1 MAHLSP
7 ASAAAVPLVVVAYDL
22 RDGSN
27 GNASLAPPNIVEL
40 PPSAR
45 ISHLQQAVL
54 AGNEGLLPPKY
65 PYTLLD
71 VYPPG
76 STGWT
81 DRSAAA
87 DAEDDVGPLLPG
99 PDITD
104 RRRRRF
110 TVVARPLPSFGG
122 ARGQP
127 SHSPHAAL
135 RVIRPRRLLWP
146 HSPYCHKHLEC

>member
-76 STGWT
+76 STDWA

-87 DAEDDVGPLLPG
+87 KARSTIASLLPHAAEA
-99 PDITD
+99 DDT
-104 RRRRRF
+104 F
-110 TVVARPLPSFGG
+110 VVIARPLPSFGG